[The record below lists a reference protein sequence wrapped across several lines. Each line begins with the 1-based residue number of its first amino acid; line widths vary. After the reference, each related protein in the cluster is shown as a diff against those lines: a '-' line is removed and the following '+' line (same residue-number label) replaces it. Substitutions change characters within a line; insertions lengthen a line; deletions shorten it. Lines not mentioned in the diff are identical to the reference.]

1 MCIFLVDFDYFDF
14 DEDFF
19 LIFKFVKVIFDLL
32 KFYDSL
38 GLINSVVDLF
48 KFIVL
53 AVGSLG

>member
-1 MCIFLVDFDYFDF
+1 MYFLVDFDYFDF

-19 LIFKFVKVIFDLL
+19 LISKFVKVIFDLL

-53 AVGSLG
+53 AVGSFG

>member
-1 MCIFLVDFDYFDF
+1 MYFLVDFDYFDF

-53 AVGSLG
+53 AVGSFG

>member
-1 MCIFLVDFDYFDF
+1 MYFLVDFDYFDF

-19 LIFKFVKVIFDLL
+19 LISKFVKVIFDLL
-32 KFYDSL
+32 KFYDLL

>member
-1 MCIFLVDFDYFDF
+1 MYFLVDFDYFDF

>member
-1 MCIFLVDFDYFDF
+1 MYFLVDFDYFDF

-32 KFYDSL
+32 KFYDLL

>member
-1 MCIFLVDFDYFDF
+1 MYFLVDFDYFDF

-32 KFYDSL
+32 KFYDLL

-53 AVGSLG
+53 AIGSLG

>member
-1 MCIFLVDFDYFDF
+1 MYFLVDFDYFDF

-19 LIFKFVKVIFDLL
+19 LISKFVKVIFDLL